1 MSSDAAA
8 SPRDSATAP
17 VLEPVRPV
25 FRAAATSMV
34 PDLRRADDAEWAEVE
49 ELVERALAQRPAALR
64 RQLVTFL
71 RLLDWWPFP
80 RHGRRLTKLAQPQR
94 DALLARLERHPV
106 PRLRRGMW
114 GLRTLVFLGYYARPG
129 VAAVIGY
136 RAHRDGWDVRPDARR
151 ERPSVTPRDLDLVRR
166 TPSA

>member
-1 MSSDAAA
+1 
-8 SPRDSATAP
+8 
-17 VLEPVRPV
+17 VLEAVRPV
-25 FRAAATSMV
+25 FRAAASSMV
-34 PDLRRADDAEWAEVE
+34 PDLQHADAAEWTEVE
-49 ELVERALAQRPAALR
+49 ALVERTLAQRPPALR

-80 RHGRRLTKLAQPQR
+80 RYGRRLTKLPPPQR
-94 DALLARLERHPV
+94 DALLARLERHAV

-114 GLRTLVFLGYYARPG
+114 GLRTLVFLGYYARPRIG
-129 VAAVIGY
+129 AFIGY